1 MQKAILIAV
10 LVVLPLGLLG
20 GAGAAYVWLTRGHTE
35 PHADPRAGEANE
47 HGHDRA
53 DADHA
58 VEPGHDEHAEGRVRL
73 SEEAIRQFG
82 VQVVEATGGKLEQT
96 LKLPAEIA
104 LNADRVA
111 HVVPRVT
118 GMVREI
124 HKNVG
129 DKVEAGELMAVL
141 ESRELAEAKAAD
153 LAAEARLKLAET
165 NFKRIEGLL
174 AKKIAPEQEYYEA
187 RQKLEEA
194 QIAHRETMAKLH
206 ALGLDHDEVN
216 AVAKQDDA
224 AFSRYEI
231 RAPFAGHVVEKH
243 AALGEVHGGGSDVF
257 VVADLSNVWVD
268 ITTYPQDAARV
279 QAGANVRV
287 IAPAPDGEPMTAEG
301 TITYV
306 SPIIRESTRTG
317 LARAVIPNDAL
328 LWKPGLFVTAE
339 VLVGSADVPVLV
351 SNDAIQTIENQT
363 VVFVAEDDGFEKRP
377 VALGR
382 ANETHTALVSGLQP
396 GERYVAKGAFILK
409 AELSKGT
416 GEHEH

>member
-1 MQKAILIAV
+1 MRKAILITM

-20 GAGAAYVWLTRGHTE
+20 GAGAMYVWLSKGHTE
-35 PHADPRAGEANE
+35 PHTDAHPGEREEEGQGHEEAGHAGEE
-47 HGHDRA
+47 
-53 DADHA
+53 
-58 VEPGHDEHAEGRVRL
+58 GHDEHAEGRVKL
-73 SEEAIRQFG
+73 SEEAIKQFG

-118 GMVREI
+118 GMIREV

-129 DKVEAGELMAVL
+129 DKVDAGELMAVM

-153 LAAEARLKLAET
+153 LAAEARLKLAES

-194 QIAHRETMAKLH
+194 QIAHRETIAKLH

-216 AVAKQDDA
+216 AVGKQDNA
-224 AFSRYEI
+224 SFSRYEI
-231 RAPFAGHVVEKH
+231 HAPFAGHVVEKH
-243 AALGEVHGGGSDVF
+243 VALGELHDSGSDVF

-268 ITTYPQDAARV
+268 ITTYPQDAAQVQPGARV
-279 QAGANVRV
+279 RMT
-287 IAPAPDGEPMTAEG
+287 APGPGGRPITAEG
-301 TITYV
+301 TISYT

-317 LARAVIPNDAL
+317 LARAVITNDKLA
-328 LWKPGLFVTAE
+328 WKPGLFVTADI
-339 VLVGSADVPVLV
+339 LVGSEDVSILV
-351 SNDAIQTIENQT
+351 PNEAIQTMENQT
-363 VVFVAEDDGFEKRP
+363 VVFVAEDDEFEKRP
-377 VALGR
+377 VVVGEV
-382 ANETHTALVSGLQP
+382 NETHAALVSGIKP

>member
-1 MQKAILIAV
+1 MNRPVLLTIAI
-10 LVVLPLGLLG
+10 VLPLGLIGG
-20 GAGAAYVWLTRGHTE
+20 GAATCFWLCKHGWCSVDTSTGREHQDAHE
-35 PHADPRAGEANE
+35 GE
-47 HGHDRA
+47 
-53 DADHA
+53 
-58 VEPGHDEHAEGRVRL
+58 GHDEHEAEHGEDGINL
-73 SEEAIRQFG
+73 SDEIIRQFG
-82 VQVVEATGGKLEQT
+82 LTLAPAEGGKLERR
-96 LKLPAEIA
+96 LRLPGEIT

-111 HVVPRVT
+111 HIVPRVA
-118 GMVREI
+118 GLVREV
-124 HKNVG
+124 HKSIG

-153 LAAEARLKLAET
+153 LSAEARLKLAEG
-165 NFKRIEGLL
+165 NFKRAEELVQ
-174 AKKIAPEQEYYEA
+174 KKVAPEQELHEA

-216 AVAKQDDA
+216 AVGKQDDA

-243 AALGEVHGGGSDVF
+243 AALGELHDSGSDVF

-268 ITTYPQDAARV
+268 ITTYPQDAAQV
-279 QAGANVRV
+279 QPGAKVRV
-287 IAPAPDGEPMTAEG
+287 SALGPGGRPMTAEG
-301 TITYV
+301 TISYT

-317 LARAVIPNDAL
+317 LARAILANENL
-328 LWKPGLFVTAE
+328 GWRPGLFVTAE
-339 VLVGSADVPVLV
+339 IVIGSEDVPILV
-351 SNDAIQTIENQT
+351 PNEAIQTVEGRT
-363 VVFVAEDDGFEKRP
+363 VVFVAEGDKFEKRP
-377 VALGR
+377 VVVGG
-382 ANETHTALVSGLQP
+382 ANETHTAVVSGIKP

>member
-1 MQKAILIAV
+1 MRKAILITM

-20 GAGAAYVWLTRGHTE
+20 GAGAMYAWLSKGNTE
-35 PHADPRAGEANE
+35 PHADVHAGEKDEGGHDHAEAGHEGEEGHEE
-47 HGHDRA
+47 HG
-53 DADHA
+53 
-58 VEPGHDEHAEGRVRL
+58 EGRVKL

-96 LKLPAEIA
+96 LKLPAEIV

-111 HVVPRVT
+111 HIVPRVT
-118 GMVREI
+118 GMIREVR
-124 HKNVG
+124 KNVG
-129 DKVEAGELMAVL
+129 DKVDAGELMAVM

-174 AKKIAPEQEYYEA
+174 AKKISPEQEFYEA
-187 RQKLEEA
+187 RQKLEES
-194 QIAHRETMAKLH
+194 QIAHRETIAKLH

-216 AVAKQDDA
+216 AVGKQADA

-243 AALGEVHGGGSDVF
+243 VALGELHDSGSDVF

-268 ITTYPQDAARV
+268 ITTYPHDAAQV
-279 QAGANVRV
+279 QVGAKVRV
-287 IAPAPDGEPMTAEG
+287 TAPGPGGQPITAEG
-301 TITYV
+301 TISYA

-317 LARAVIPNDAL
+317 LARAVISNDKLA
-328 LWKPGLFVTAE
+328 WKPGLFVTAE
-339 VLVGSADVPVLV
+339 ILVGSEEVPILV
-351 SNDAIQTIENQT
+351 PNEAIQTIENQT
-363 VVFVAEDDGFEKRP
+363 VVFVAEDGEFEKRP
-377 VALGR
+377 VVVGKV
-382 ANETHTALVSGLQP
+382 NETHAALVSGIKP